1 MVSTTNLLLL
11 RLNTYTH
18 RMSQTPLIPISF
30 LPLAPAFNKASTKAW
45 VTLASRIQNWLIFY
59 IQDQHLAHWKWG
71 SEVFWIAFVAAFP
84 SFPLGEWPLWDVRI
98 PLAGAFIEKQ
108 VLPNN
113 FEEAARQASELTSEE
128 DLIKRREELWEDFCK
143 VVKVIYPFPIRDWE
157 DPGQIV

>member
-18 RMSQTPLIPISF
+18 RVSQTPLIPISF
-30 LPLAPAFNKASTKAW
+30 LPLAPAFDKASTKAW

-143 VVKVIYPFPIRDWE
+143 VVKVIYPFPIRDCE